1 MISHTQEQ
9 AIKAKYEALKPELDE
24 RARRVWAAT
33 EARSLGHGGVATVAR
48 ATGLAESTI
57 RLGKQALT
65 SVPHASDAPR
75 RMRRHGAGRKPRT
88 AQDQQLLQAVD
99 ALVEPTARGD
109 PMSPL
114 RWTCKSTR
122 RLAKEL
128 GQQGH
133 HVSHTTV
140 GQLLKALNY
149 SLQGTR
155 KTREGT
161 SHPDRNAQFEYINAQ
176 VKDFQQRGQPVVSV
190 DTKKK
195 ELVGDFANGGRE
207 YHPQGRPE
215 LVRVHDFLDKRLG
228 KAIPYG
234 VYDVTT
240 NSGWV
245 SVGMDHDTAE
255 FAVAT
260 MQRWWRQMGVRTYP
274 EATKL
279 LIIADGGGSNGVRI
293 GLWKTELQR
302 LADAT
307 GLRIT
312 VCHLPPGTSKWNK
325 IDHRMFAYITQNWR
339 GRPLVNHEVIV
350 NLIGNTPTQAG
361 LHIRAALD
369 TNRYETG
376 KKITDEALAAVQIAR
391 DLFHGE
397 WNYTIIPRDSRNRVS
412 YFCAVPTISR
422 ELRHYLY
429 NTTTTMA
436 LPVSPP
442 RIELQISL
450 TMR

>member
-1 MISHTQEQ
+1 MIPYTQEQ

-65 SVPHASDAPR
+65 SVPHARDAPR
-75 RMRRHGAGRKPRT
+75 RLRRHGAGRKPRT

-161 SHPDRNAQFEYINAQ
+161 SHPDRNAPFEYLNAQ
-176 VKDFQQRGQPVVSV
+176 VKDFQPRGQPGVSV
-190 DTKKK
+190 DTKTK
-195 ELVGDFANGGRE
+195 ELVGDFANGGRA

-215 LVRVHDFLDKRLG
+215 PVRVHDCLDKRLG

-234 VYDVTT
+234 VYDMTQ
-240 NSGWV
+240 NCGWV
-245 SVGMDHDTAE
+245 SVGVDHATAE
-255 FAVAT
+255 VAVAT
-260 MQRWWRQMGVRTYP
+260 VQQWWQRMGQTMYP
-274 EATKL
+274 KAQQV
-279 LIIADGGGSNGVRI
+279 LITADGGGSNGSRAR
-293 GLWKTELQR
+293 LWKVALQW
-302 LADAT
+302 LSDTT
-307 GLRIT
+307 GLDVC

-325 IDHRMFAYITQNWR
+325 IEHRLFCHITENWR
-339 GRPLVNHEVIV
+339 GRPLVSHEVIV
-350 NLIGNTPTQAG
+350 HLMAQTTPETG
-361 LHIRAALD
+361 LRVAAALD
-369 TNRYETG
+369 PTSYPTG
-376 KKITDEALAAVQIAR
+376 QKVSDDELAHVNLYPAA
-391 DLFHGE
+391 FHGDD
-397 WNYTIIPRDSRNRVS
+397 W
-412 YFCAVPTISR
+412 
-422 ELRHYLY
+422 HYVIKPSHK
-429 NTTTTMA
+429 N
-436 LPVSPP
+436 P
-442 RIELQISL
+442 
-450 TMR
+450 